1 MITQRTTRSA
11 PGGLGTVG
19 SILALAFVLAS
30 APATAQEPGTTP
42 EVTTAVV
49 ATGVESREP
58 VGVATSFPASVGR
71 VYFYTVVEGDFQVRT
86 VEHVWVHDGAEV
98 ARVPLAARGPS
109 WRTWSSKTIPEDW
122 TGEWEA
128 RLVDED
134 GSVLATAAF
143 QVGG

>member
-1 MITQRTTRSA
+1 MLMQPSSRSVMA
-11 PGGLGTVG
+11 GLGSLGV
-19 SILALAFVLAS
+19 ILSLAVP
-30 APATAQEPGTTP
+30 PAAVVAQAP

-49 ATGVESREP
+49 ATGVENREP

-71 VYFYTVVEGDFQVRT
+71 VYFFTVVEGDFQVRT
-86 VEHVWVHDGAEV
+86 VEHVWVHNGAEV
-98 ARVPLAARGPS
+98 ARVPLAARGPR

-134 GSVLATAAF
+134 GSVLAAAAF